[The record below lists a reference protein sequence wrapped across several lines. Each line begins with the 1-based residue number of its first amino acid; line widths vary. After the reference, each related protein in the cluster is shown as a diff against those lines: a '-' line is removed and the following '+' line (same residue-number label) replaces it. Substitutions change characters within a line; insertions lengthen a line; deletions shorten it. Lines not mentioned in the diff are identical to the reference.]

1 MPITKSH
8 IDAMSELLKIVE
20 PWIEKRPDERNSA
33 EPISIL
39 AMLAGSFL
47 FRSFEFKL
55 DSLNPGSRINIHS
68 EFQQSKEKELI
79 VITQTSLKLVS
90 VETDLTT
97 LVLNNQY
104 INQIT
109 NFIDIISKVQEPALQ
124 IMKKYNLTYEQ
135 LAQSAA
141 IATSYYIL
149 QRENSTIEEGFKTA
163 FYYYYVGSRTC
174 PPDFAEN
181 ILNKNSDNQIKQKAN
196 SSEQILRPWWKFW
209 SI

>member
-1 MPITKSH
+1 MQITKSH

-20 PWIEKRPDERNSA
+20 PWIEKTPDDRNSA

-55 DSLNPGSRINIHS
+55 DNLNPGSRINIHS
-68 EFQQSKEKELI
+68 EFEQSKEKELI
-79 VITQTSLKLVS
+79 VITQSSLKLVS

-97 LVLNNQY
+97 LLLNNQY
-104 INQIT
+104 IDQIT
-109 NFIDIISKVQEPALQ
+109 NFIDIISKVQEPALK

-141 IATSYYIL
+141 IATSYYIK
-149 QRENSTIEEGFKTA
+149 QREKSTIEEGFKTA

-181 ILNKNSDNQIKQKAN
+181 ILNKKSDKQIKQKAN

>member
-1 MPITKSH
+1 MQITKSH
-8 IDAMSELLKIVE
+8 IDAMSELLEIVE
-20 PWIEKRPDERNSA
+20 PWIEKRPDDRNSA

-55 DSLNPGSRINIHS
+55 DNLNPGSRINIHS
-68 EFQQSKEKELI
+68 EFEQSKEKELI
-79 VITQTSLKLVS
+79 VITQSSLKLVS
-90 VETDLTT
+90 VDTDLTT
-97 LVLNNQY
+97 LLLNNQY
-104 INQIT
+104 IDQIT

-141 IATSYYIL
+141 IATSYYIQ
-149 QRENSTIEEGFKTA
+149 QREKGTIEEGFKTA

-181 ILNKNSDNQIKQKAN
+181 ILNKKSDKQIKQKAN

-209 SI
+209 AI

>member
-1 MPITKSH
+1 MQITKSH

-20 PWIEKRPDERNSA
+20 PWIEKTPDDRNSA

-55 DSLNPGSRINIHS
+55 DNLNPGSRINIHS
-68 EFQQSKEKELI
+68 EFEQSKEKELI
-79 VITQTSLKLVS
+79 VITQSSLKLVS

-97 LVLNNQY
+97 LLLNNQY
-104 INQIT
+104 IDQIT
-109 NFIDIISKVQEPALQ
+109 NFIDIISKVQEPALK

-141 IATSYYIL
+141 IATSYYIV
-149 QRENSTIEEGFKTA
+149 QREKSTIEEGFKTA

-181 ILNKNSDNQIKQKAN
+181 ILNKKSDKQIKQKAN

-209 SI
+209 ST

>member
-79 VITQTSLKLVS
+79 VITQSSLKLYS
-90 VETDLTT
+90 AETDLTT

-104 INQIT
+104 IDQIT

-174 PPDFAEN
+174 PPGFAEN

>member
-1 MPITKSH
+1 MQITKSH

-20 PWIEKRPDERNSA
+20 PWIEKTPDDRNSA

-55 DSLNPGSRINIHS
+55 DNLNPGSRINIHS
-68 EFQQSKEKELI
+68 EFEQSKEKELI
-79 VITQTSLKLVS
+79 VITQSSLKLVS
-90 VETDLTT
+90 VDTDLTT
-97 LVLNNQY
+97 LLLNNQY
-104 INQIT
+104 IDQIT
-109 NFIDIISKVQEPALQ
+109 NFIDIISKVQEPALK

-141 IATSYYIL
+141 IATSYYIV
-149 QRENSTIEEGFKTA
+149 QREKSTIEEGFKTA

-181 ILNKNSDNQIKQKAN
+181 ILNKKSDKQIKQKAN

-209 SI
+209 ST